1 MFRARVKICGIT
13 RIQDAIN
20 AIEAGADS
28 LGFVFYP
35 PSPRNIQ
42 IKDAAEILAALPP
55 FVTSTAL
62 FVNADAALIRQVIEQ
77 TAIDLLQFHGEE
89 SADFCRQF
97 GRPYIKSVS
106 MQATTDLTKI
116 ASQYDTARA
125 LLLDTYKPGV
135 PGGTGE
141 QFNWSWVP
149 KDFKKPLILAGG
161 LNAENVATAIKQTGV
176 YAVDV
181 SGGVEQSKGIKS
193 QDKMNAFIKA
203 CYQI

>member
-1 MFRARVKICGIT
+1 MFRTRVKICGIT

-62 FVNADAALIRQVIEQ
+62 FVNADVALIRQVIEQ

-106 MQATTDLTKI
+106 MQATTDLTKV

-181 SGGVEQSKGIKS
+181 SGGVEQSKGVKS